1 NSYARLDVIESPSIK
16 SVPGI
21 SLQYQKIPPP
31 QHGITIDG
39 DNLSAITR
47 IENDVA
53 ELEFMEF
60 LPTSIFFTVKP
71 APEEVLV
78 IEPGGGMDVAGAL
91 YFGGENIY
99 VSQNSSLM
107 VDVLRDGF
115 SDYSGNIYN
124 DKKVEVFEVSSRNFS
139 KITDRKFDLIIISLS
154 DSFHTVSAGAYS
166 LNENYLYTVESIS
179 DLMAILKE
187 DGVLAVTRWVQF
199 PPSENLKVLSTLYE
213 SLEYLQIGKIP
224 KKVFA
229 YRSLLTCTT
238 LFKKDGFAENEINC
252 LKEEVKKLNFDI
264 VYYNGSRQDEA
275 NIYSILEEPYF

>member
-1 NSYARLDVIESPSIK
+1 
-16 SVPGI
+16 
-21 SLQYQKIPPP
+21 
-31 QHGITIDG
+31 
-39 DNLSAITR
+39 
-47 IENDVA
+47 
-53 ELEFMEF
+53 
-60 LPTSIFFTVKP
+60 
-71 APEEVLV
+71 
-78 IEPGGGMDVAGAL
+78 MDVAGAL

-107 VDVLRDGF
+107 VDVLKDGF

-154 DSFHTVSAGAYS
+154 DSFHPVSAGAYS

-199 PPSENLKVLSTLYE
+199 PPSENLKALSTLYE
-213 SLEYLQIGKIP
+213 SLDYLKIGKIP

-229 YRSLLTCTT
+229 YRSWSTCTT
-238 LFKKDGFAENEINC
+238 LFKKDGFAENEINS

-275 NIYSILEEPYF
+275 NIYSILEESYFYNYYKEIIEGSNSSREVFYKNYYFNIYPARDDRPYFFNFFR

>member
-1 NSYARLDVIESPSIK
+1 
-16 SVPGI
+16 
-21 SLQYQKIPPP
+21 
-31 QHGITIDG
+31 
-39 DNLSAITR
+39 
-47 IENDVA
+47 
-53 ELEFMEF
+53 
-60 LPTSIFFTVKP
+60 
-71 APEEVLV
+71 
-78 IEPGGGMDVAGAL
+78 MDVAGAL

-107 VDVLRDGF
+107 VDVLKDGF

-154 DSFHTVSAGAYS
+154 DSFHPVSAGAYS

-199 PPSENLKVLSTLYE
+199 PPSENLKALSTLYE
-213 SLEYLQIGKIP
+213 SLDYLQIGKIP

-229 YRSLLTCTT
+229 YRSWSTCTT
-238 LFKKDGFAENEINC
+238 LFKKDGFAENEINS
-252 LKEEVKKLNFDI
+252 LKRK
-264 VYYNGSRQDEA
+264 
-275 NIYSILEEPYF
+275 